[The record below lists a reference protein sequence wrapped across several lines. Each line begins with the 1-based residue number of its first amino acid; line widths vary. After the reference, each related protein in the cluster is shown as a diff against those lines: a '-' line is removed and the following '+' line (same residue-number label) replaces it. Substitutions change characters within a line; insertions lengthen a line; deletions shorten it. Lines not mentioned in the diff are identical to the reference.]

1 MSPDI
6 GQKQRAVNLN
16 QGVRARGTSN
26 TERSERTRGPQA
38 VATPVPLLV
47 QRSVP
52 PRRTT
57 SEQRISVVRS
67 GEVSFEPGE
76 IAEYIR
82 SLRQIGRKR
91 GTNHDDGAARSD
103 ADADNGLD
111 EALEDLEGFGI
122 EAYLG
127 DASEAQ
133 SILDSTLRRFKSPME
148 KYLALR
154 HALDTEEQRGSAESG
169 RPELL
174 REALRL
180 HETEHADE
188 IRANLAAFECAR
200 DTSLPTAASSTFGHL
215 YCQMVSGVDGMLANL
230 RKMKEACPGK
240 SLPQV
245 LDLANSALSRDQLA
259 VRTAPGRLAQ
269 FQLNRHGSICQCLNT
284 VVVQC
289 TRIMKLVKLGE
300 AQRGC

>member
-6 GQKQRAVNLN
+6 GQKQRATSLN

-26 TERSERTRGPQA
+26 TERTRGPQA

-57 SEQRISVVRS
+57 SEQRISIVRS
-67 GEVSFEPGE
+67 GEVSFELGE

-91 GTNHDDGAARSD
+91 GTNHDEGAARSD

-111 EALEDLEGFGI
+111 EVLEDLAGFGI
-122 EAYLG
+122 EAFLG
-127 DASEAQ
+127 GANEAQ

-154 HALDTEEQRGSAESG
+154 HVLDTEERRGSAESG

-188 IRANLAAFECAR
+188 IRTNLAAFECAR
-200 DTSLPTAASSTFGHL
+200 DARLPTASASTFGHL
-215 YCQMVSGVDGMLANL
+215 YCQMVSGVDGMLANVL
-230 RKMKEACPGK
+230 KMKEACPGK

-245 LDLANSALSRDQLA
+245 LDLANAALSRDQLA
-259 VRTAPGRLAQ
+259 IRGAPGRLAQ
-269 FQLNRHGSICQCLNT
+269 FQLNRHGSICQILNT
-284 VVVQC
+284 VARQC
-289 TRIMKLVKLGE
+289 TRIMTLVKLGE
-300 AQRGC
+300 VEHGH